1 MDSPFK
7 FEPMKKII
15 TLLILCSSVLAT
27 AQAIPVRVVQSDQG
41 FTLMR
46 GGEPY
51 YIRGAGGHDNLDELL
66 VLGGNSIRTWSA
78 EDAGEILDAA
88 EEHGLTVMFGLW
100 VQHERHGFNYN
111 DEAAVQAQLDHFREI
126 VTTYKDHPALLLWGV
141 GNEVDLF
148 YSNTKVWD
156 AVQDIAAMIHE
167 VDPNHPT
174 STVTAGIDSTEIYLI
189 KTRAPDIDI
198 FACNTYGDLYKTP
211 SNIIKYGWE
220 GPFIIAEWGPNG
232 HWEVEKTE
240 WGAPI
245 EQTST
250 EKAESY
256 GTRYGN
262 YIASYRDQC
271 IGSYVFLWGQ
281 KQETTSTWYGL
292 FTEGGNPTEPLDRL
306 YAAWQGEEPANAAPS
321 IASLTLDNRTASNSI
336 YLKAEDVYEAAV
348 VFSDD
353 RDDVDVDW
361 FVYSESTAQS
371 AGGDFEDAIPPVLGV
386 LSRRRDNSVRLRA
399 PEEEGAYRLYVFITD
414 DAGKVAYANIPFYVN
429 PRLESDPPA
438 HSVRLKPQSLDIP
451 VP

>member
-1 MDSPFK
+1 
-7 FEPMKKII
+7 MKA
-15 TLLILCSSVLAT
+15 TLLAFLTLTSFVSLS
-27 AQAIPVRVVQSDQG
+27 QAIPVEVVQTAG
-41 FTLMR
+41 GYTLHR

-78 EDAGEILDAA
+78 EDADEILDAA
-88 EEHGLTVMFGLW
+88 HEKGLTVMFGLW
-100 VQHERHGFNYN
+100 VQHERHGFNYD
-111 DEAAVQAQLDHFREI
+111 DEAAVQAQLNHFRNI
-126 VTTYKDHPALLLWGV
+126 VTKYKDHPALLLWGV

-189 KTRAPDIDI
+189 KTKAPDIDI

-211 SNIIKYGWE
+211 SNIIKYGWD

-256 GTRYGN
+256 GSRYGN
-262 YIASYRDQC
+262 YIAAYRDKC

-306 YAAWQGEEPANAAPS
+306 YAAWQGREPENAAPS
-321 IASLTLDNRTASNSI
+321 ITSLTLDNRTGVNSI
-336 YLKAEDVYEAAV
+336 YLKAEDVYEASLT
-348 VFSDD
+348 FTDD
-353 RDDVDVDW
+353 QNDVDVDW

-371 AGGDFEDAIPPVLGV
+371 AGGDFEESIPPVLG
-386 LSRRRDNSVRLRA
+386 LFSRRGDDYARFRA

-414 DAGKVAYANIPFYVN
+414 NAGKVAYANIPFYVN

-438 HSVRLKPQSLDIP
+438 RSVRFKEQTLDIEAP
-451 VP
+451 